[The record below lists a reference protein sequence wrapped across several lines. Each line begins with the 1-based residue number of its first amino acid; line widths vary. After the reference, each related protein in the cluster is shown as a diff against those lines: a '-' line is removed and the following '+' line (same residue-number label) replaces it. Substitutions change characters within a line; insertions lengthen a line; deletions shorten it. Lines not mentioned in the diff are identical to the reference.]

1 MSQKG
6 EKVQKGEDFPKFKYL
21 QCGFA
26 FDDIFDIGEICKY
39 IWLIHDLNSS
49 YVSVRYEVL
58 HCFCDGQRG
67 CGDLKSISMHW
78 CH

>member
-26 FDDIFDIGEICKY
+26 FDDILVRFANVYGLFLIEIV
-39 IWLIHDLNSS
+39 LI
-49 YVSVRYEVL
+49 Y
-58 HCFCDGQRG
+58 Q
-67 CGDLKSISMHW
+67 
-78 CH
+78 